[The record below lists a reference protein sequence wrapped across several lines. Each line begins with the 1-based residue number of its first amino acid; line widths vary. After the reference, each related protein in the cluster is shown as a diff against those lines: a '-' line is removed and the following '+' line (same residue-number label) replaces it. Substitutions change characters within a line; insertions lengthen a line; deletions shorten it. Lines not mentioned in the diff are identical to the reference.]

1 MFESGAAAEVLAAAS
16 ALAGLG
22 PAVDDA
28 ARVDRIRALEELKA
42 AAAAAQA
49 RDAADLYRS
58 RCEAEAAAGVPARE
72 RGRGVASEVALAR
85 RESPHRG
92 GRYLGLARALV
103 EEMPCTLAALEAG
116 RVSEW
121 RATLLVRETAVL
133 TRADR
138 AVVDAEVA
146 GDVVE
151 LERLSDR
158 ALVARA
164 KQVAYRLDAGSVVA
178 RARRAEQER
187 CVSVR
192 PAPDTM
198 AYLTALLP
206 VRQAV
211 SVQVALQRAA
221 ETARN
226 GGDERSRGQVMADT
240 LVASVLG
247 AAGQESP
254 GAPAA
259 PDVSVQ
265 LVMTDRALLA
275 GDDEPAR
282 LEGAGAAVGTVPA
295 AWARDL
301 VARTLEED
309 GRVFVS
315 RLLLDPL
322 GAVVA
327 LESRA
332 RCAPPGLARL
342 VRLRDGG

>member
-1 MFESGAAAEVLAAAS
+1 MFESGAAAEVLAAAT

-92 GRYLGLARALV
+92 GRHLGLARALV
-103 EEMPCTLAALEAG
+103 DEMPHTLAGLEAG
-116 RVSEW
+116 RISEW

-133 TRADR
+133 ARADR
-138 AVVDAEVA
+138 EAVDEEVA
-146 GDVVE
+146 AGLDE
-151 LERLSDR
+151 LERLGDR
-158 ALVARA
+158 ALVARVR
-164 KQVAYRLDAGSVVA
+164 QVAYRLDPRSVVE
-178 RARRAEQER
+178 RARRAEGER
-187 CVSVR
+187 CVTVR

-211 SVQVALQRAA
+211 SVQVALQRSA
-221 ETARN
+221 ETARCA
-226 GGDERSRGQVMADT
+226 GDERSRGQVMADA
-240 LVASVLG
+240 LVGAVLG
-247 AAGQESP
+247 SAGATPVAAV
-254 GAPAA
+254 APVPSA
-259 PDVSVQ
+259 PDVAVQ
-265 LVMTDRALLA
+265 LVMTDRALLG

-282 LEGAGAAVGTVPA
+282 LDGIGTVPS
-295 AWARDL
+295 AWARDV

-327 LESRA
+327 SESRA